1 MLPALDAR
9 SLATCAV
16 QPVPSDDSTH
26 RDRQP
31 NPARHERATEVAV
44 REDDD
49 VVGLVCARCPVD
61 LPAVRD
67 DAVDARLEL
76 VGRLAAGEA
85 VAEREPART
94 LGEDLT
100 RAQAC
105 LGSVRAGNG
114 S

>member
-9 SLATCAV
+9 SLATCADR
-16 QPVPSDDSTH
+16 PVPGNDSTH
-26 RDRQP
+26 CDRQT
-31 NPARHERATEVAV
+31 NPACHERPTEVTV

-49 VVGLVCARCPVD
+49 VAGLACARCSVD

-67 DAVDARLEL
+67 DPVDAGLER